1 MSRLVLL
8 VGIPIWIASLGGCTA
23 PSHSNCAPGTGV
35 PMTVFTL
42 YLGESI
48 LGRGDVTDQEWQSFR
63 DEVVAVALPNGFT
76 VVDAN
81 GAWMSPATLRTISEA
96 TKILIAAL
104 PETPDN
110 LAAINRIRSAYQVRF
125 HQQLVGMTIERACAV
140 F

>member
-1 MSRLVLL
+1 MSEKLGFRAHARLL
-8 VGIPIWIASLGGCTA
+8 T
-23 PSHSNCAPGTGV
+23 
-35 PMTVFTL
+35 M
-42 YLGESI
+42 LGEQLI
-48 LGRGDVTDQEWQSFR
+48 KNER
-63 DEVVAVALPNGFT
+63 VALVELVKNAYDADATRVLVDFLGFT
-76 VVDAN
+76 EDFKPGPSASIVITDN
-81 GAWMSPATLRTISEA
+81 GVGMTEELVRTAWMNPATLRTISEA